1 MSLEAAI
8 KENTEALSKLLTATE
23 RLIGLRTEAV
33 ETVRAAAAP
42 ASVAAKA
49 AKPKDTPTPA
59 PEEPKANISTTP
71 EDRQPPTPSEAESA
85 ALKHPLGKLIVD
97 YVRNGYPEDHPQAG
111 AERAARLDKVKALY
125 GAISEAL
132 TKAKGT
138 PVTITSFTDIPEA
151 NHAQIIKK
159 LEDFI
164 AAPALVIAAAAA
176 PAELEI

>member
-23 RLIGLRTEAV
+23 RLIGLRAEAV

-49 AKPKDTPTPA
+49 AKPKDAPA
-59 PEEPKANISTTP
+59 PEEPKANISATP
-71 EDRQPPTPSEAESA
+71 EDRQPAASASDAENA
-85 ALKHPLGKLIVD
+85 AMKHPLGKLIID
-97 YVRNGYPEDHPQAG
+97 YVKNGYPEDHPQA
-111 AERAARLDKVKALY
+111 AQERAARLEKVKALY

-132 TKAKGT
+132 TKVNGT

-164 AAPALVIAAAAA
+164 AAPALVITAAAA

>member
-33 ETVRAAAAP
+33 ETVKAAAAP
-42 ASVAAKA
+42 APAAAKA
-49 AKPKDTPTPA
+49 AKPKDAPPA
-59 PEEPKANISTTP
+59 AEEPKANISATP
-71 EDRQPPTPSEAESA
+71 EDRQPSA
-85 ALKHPLGKLIVD
+85 SATDLEDAAMKHPLGKLIID
-97 YVRNGYPEDHPQAG
+97 YVKNGYPEDHPQA
-111 AERAARLDKVKALY
+111 AQERAARLQKVKALY

-138 PVTITSFTDIPEA
+138 PVTIASFTDIPEA

-164 AAPALVIAAAAA
+164 AAPALVITAAAA

>member
-8 KENTEALSKLLTATE
+8 KENTEALSKMLTATE

-33 ETVRAAAAP
+33 ETVKAAAAP

-49 AKPKDTPTPA
+49 AKPKDAPA

-71 EDRQPPTPSEAESA
+71 EDRQPPPATDLEDA
-85 ALKHPLGKLIVD
+85 AMKHPLGKLIID
-97 YVRNGYPEDHPQAG
+97 YVKNGYPEDHPQA
-111 AERAARLDKVKALY
+111 AQERAARLEKVKALY

-138 PVTITSFTDIPEA
+138 PVTIASFADIPEA

-164 AAPALVIAAAAA
+164 AAPPLVIAAAAA

>member
-33 ETVRAAAAP
+33 ETVKAAAAP

-49 AKPKDTPTPA
+49 AKPKDAPA

-71 EDRQPPTPSEAESA
+71 EDRQPPPAATDAENA
-85 ALKHPLGKLIVD
+85 AMKHPLGKLIID
-97 YVRNGYPEDHPQAG
+97 YVKNGYPEDHPQA
-111 AERAARLDKVKALY
+111 AQERAARLEKVKALY

-138 PVTITSFTDIPEA
+138 PVTIASFADIPEA

-164 AAPALVIAAAAA
+164 AAPPLVIAAA